1 MLPFE
6 FSPDIWVA
14 LAGALYTIGYL
25 IINQVM
31 LRLVM
36 MVGSFFYIAY
46 YATVSDAPLWGAIWG
61 SILMISTNIIG
72 LCALYLR
79 NTQAFMPKSAG
90 DLYSLFEP
98 IRPGDFRALMRLG
111 KRKVI
116 FKETIISREGEPI
129 DELFFIISGTAQVLK
144 RRNAFPVP
152 GPVFVGEVA
161 YLLEANSAA
170 TTIVPAG
177 TEMIVWDVA
186 KLRKAIS
193 RKPRLKLAL
202 DAVISK
208 DLAMKVTYS
217 VAPSDMGAV
226 QANVKEPAFETP
238 APFEQTALRA

>member
-1 MLPFE
+1 MITTE
-6 FSPDIWVA
+6 FSPDVWVA
-14 LAGALYTIGYL
+14 IAGALYTIGYL

-36 MVGSFFYIAY
+36 MVGSFCYIAY
-46 YATVSDAPLWGAIWG
+46 YATVGDAPLWGAIYG
-61 SILMISTNIIG
+61 SILMIGTNIIG

-79 NTQAFMPKSAG
+79 NANMFMPKSAE
-90 DLYSLFEP
+90 DLYSLFTP
-98 IRPGDFRALMRLG
+98 IRPGDFRSLMRLG
-111 KRKVI
+111 QRQVL

-129 DELFFIISGTAQVLK
+129 EKLYFIISGTAQVLK
-144 RRNAFPVP
+144 RQSAFPMP

-177 TEMIVWDVA
+177 TEMVVWDVA
-186 KLRKAIS
+186 KLRRAIQ

-208 DLAMKVTYS
+208 DLAMKVSYS
-217 VAPSDMGAV
+217 VAPADMGGMH
-226 QANVKEPAFETP
+226 ANLK
-238 APFEQTALRA
+238 APTITSAPLQQSA